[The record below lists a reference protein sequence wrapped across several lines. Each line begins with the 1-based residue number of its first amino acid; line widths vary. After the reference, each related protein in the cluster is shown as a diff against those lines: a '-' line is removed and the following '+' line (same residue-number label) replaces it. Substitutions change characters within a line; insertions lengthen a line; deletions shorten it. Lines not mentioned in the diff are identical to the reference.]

1 MNRPICVLTI
11 IVIFIIIGLHFCGV
25 VFFDYDKVYEL
36 DGASMD
42 FEGLILGKKSETDYK
57 TTYIIKI
64 KQINKIQNK
73 YTQTDNSQNNK
84 ITKKEDNSQNSRT
97 GITNENKQKE
107 NEQTVVNQIFKG
119 KKFLLDVKKKDYS
132 KELEYGDCIAFNAT
146 YNKPNGQR
154 NYGGYDY
161 SLYLKTQNIYGTFE
175 GSQIELKSKNKGSF
189 IGKGII
195 SFKEYIKSI
204 LKANLDENEAELCIG
219 LVIGDRTNLAEDI
232 QADFKTSN
240 LTHMLAVSG
249 SHFVYIILAVTYINK
264 FLKRKRIGQ
273 ILMLIVIVLFMNLTG
288 NTGSVVRSGIMA
300 SLGVVASIIHRKSD
314 IWNNMAIA
322 MLIQIILN
330 PYIIFDVGVQ
340 LSYGGVIGIVAFNKV
355 VTNFMEQL
363 SNKFK
368 DSIKVK
374 NKKNENIKLPNNNSI
389 CNEANINE
397 NNNRRKEIANKS
409 WNIGESICNYIKES
423 ISVTISANIVIIPIM
438 MYTFN
443 TISLSFVI
451 SNLLAGAILGII
463 VLYAFA
469 LIFLYMI
476 LHNLIS
482 PLFIILNLMLKLLI
496 YIAHCCSLIPFSK
509 IYVVTPNI
517 VLIILLYIMLYLK
530 NSEDFLQKIVS
541 KLNKFI
547 AKITNW
553 ANIHS
558 KDTSMVI
565 FKRFTLICLIVVI
578 VANFTFPIMASKRNN
593 LEVNF
598 IDVGQGDS
606 TLIRVSN
613 KTILI
618 DGGGSSYGE
627 TFDVGEMTLFPYLLD
642 RGIRTIDYVIVSH
655 FDSDHCQGL
664 NFVLENMKVKNA
676 IISSLGQ
683 KSSEYET
690 FLNLAKK
697 QNTNLIYVKKGD
709 TIKIGKSIIK
719 ILFPDNEPITDNEKN
734 NNALVFKFMW
744 KNISI
749 LFTGDIEEKAENKIL
764 NLYEDDSEELRATI
778 LKVAHHGSKTSS
790 TKQFLE
796 AVNPKIALIGVGED
810 NNFGHPNSGVL
821 DRIDGLGCKI
831 YRTDKCGEIS
841 IRFDKQVKVKTMI

>member
-11 IVIFIIIGLHFCGV
+11 IVIVAIIGLHSCGV

-36 DGASMD
+36 DGTNEK
-42 FEGLILGKKSETDYK
+42 FEGIILGKKSETDYK

-64 KQINKIQNK
+64 KKIN
-73 YTQTDNSQNNK
+73 
-84 ITKKEDNSQNSRT
+84 E
-97 GITNENKQKE
+97 
-107 NEQTVVNQIFKG
+107 IFAG

-132 KELEYGDCIAFNAT
+132 KELEYGDIITFNGV
-146 YNKPNGQR
+146 YNKPNVQR

-161 SLYLKTQNIYGTFE
+161 SLYLKTQNIYGTFD

-189 IGKGII
+189 IQRGII
-195 SFKEYIKSI
+195 SFKEYIKGI
-204 LKANLDENEAELCIG
+204 LKENLGEDEAELCIG
-219 LVIGDRTNLAEDI
+219 LVIGDRTNLAKDI
-232 QADFKTSN
+232 QEDFKTSN

-264 FLKRKRIGQ
+264 FLKRKRLGQ
-273 ILMLIVIVLFMNLTG
+273 ILMIIVIILFMNLTG

-300 SLGVVASIIHRKSD
+300 SLGIIASIIHRKSD

-355 VTNFMEQL
+355 VTNFIEKL
-363 SNKFK
+363 SNK
-368 DSIKVK
+368 
-374 NKKNENIKLPNNNSI
+374 
-389 CNEANINE
+389 IN
-397 NNNRRKEIANKS
+397 
-409 WNIGESICNYIKES
+409 NYIKES
-423 ISVTISANIVIIPIM
+423 ISVTVSANIVIIPIM

-469 LIFLYMI
+469 LILLYMV
-476 LHNLIS
+476 LHNFIS
-482 PLFIILNLMLKLLI
+482 PLFIILNLMLKILI
-496 YIAHCCSLIPFSK
+496 FIAHICSLIPFSK
-509 IYVVTPNI
+509 IYVVTPNLI
-517 VLIILLYIMLYLK
+517 LIILFYLFLYLLVK
-530 NSEDFLQKIVS
+530 KQDSNAIISLFSVKKFSFIKPKSDKINLNSEILS
-541 KLNKFI
+541 KKTIAFFTIAIIILNFI
-547 AKITNW
+547 YPVLT
-553 ANIHS
+553 
-558 KDTSMVI
+558 
-565 FKRFTLICLIVVI
+565 
-578 VANFTFPIMASKRNN
+578 SKRDN
-593 LEVNF
+593 LEINF

-627 TFDVGEMTLFPYLLD
+627 TFDVGEQTLFPYLLD
-642 RGIRTIDYVIVSH
+642 RGINTIDYVIVSH

-664 NFVLENMKVKNA
+664 NFIMENMKVKNA

-683 KSSEYET
+683 ESNEYDI
-690 FLNLAKK
+690 FLSLAKK
-697 QNTNLIYVKKGD
+697 QNTNLVYVKMGD
-709 TIKIGKSIIK
+709 IIKIGDCTIK

-734 NNALVFKFMW
+734 NNAIVFKFLW

-764 NLYEDDSEELRATI
+764 SLYSDNLGELKSTI
-778 LKVAHHGSKTSS
+778 LKVAHHGSKTST
-790 TKQFLE
+790 TKAFLE
-796 AVNPKIALIGVGED
+796 AVKPQIALIGVGED
-810 NNFGHPNSGVL
+810 NNFGHPNSGVIERL
-821 DRIDGLGCKI
+821 ESIGCEI
-831 YRTDKCGEIS
+831 YRTDKYGEIS
-841 IRFDKQVKVKTMI
+841 IKFNKQIIINTILNSVK